1 MLSRALYRLPRRLCR
16 GVESQ
21 WKRLIGSTYFG
32 GSSTAR
38 GSSIALDGQG
48 NVYIAGLTDSSD
60 LPLVNPV
67 STSGDFYVAEFN
79 LSTGTLL
86 NSTYLG
92 GSNDQGFV
100 TPVVVD
106 DSGRVVVAGET
117 ASSSFPTTANAFQ
130 PNYGGGPYRLR
141 LRTDDRP
148 HFHLLLGNQRSG
160 TPIGGPPSDPGT
172 YTVIATFTSN
182 NPNFANAQSAPVTF
196 TISPSGP
203 LTPTVV
209 VLDGGGAYNGQPFAA
224 TATATSPGG
233 SSVSGSFAF
242 TNYVGTSATGMGSSV
257 APVDTGTYTVVA
269 DFTSSDPN
277 YTDAESASATF
288 TITPAATTT
297 SVAVRPEQ
305 KRTVSL
311 KH

>member
-1 MLSRALYRLPRRLCR
+1 MEAA
-16 GVESQ
+16 
-21 WKRLIGSTYFG
+21 LIGSTYFG

-48 NVYIAGLTDSSD
+48 NVYIAGLTDLSD

-130 PNYGGGPYRLR
+130 PNYGGRPVRRLR

-148 HFHLLLGNQRSG
+148 HFHLLLGE
-160 TPIGGPPSDPGT
+160 PAP
-172 YTVIATFTSN
+172 A
-182 NPNFANAQSAPVTF
+182 AHQSADLRVIP
-196 TISPSGP
+196 
-203 LTPTVV
+203 
-209 VLDGGGAYNGQPFAA
+209 
-224 TATATSPGG
+224 
-233 SSVSGSFAF
+233 
-242 TNYVGTSATGMGSSV
+242 
-257 APVDTGTYTVVA
+257 AP
-269 DFTSSDPN
+269 
-277 YTDAESASATF
+277 
-288 TITPAATTT
+288 I
-297 SVAVRPEQ
+297 R
-305 KRTVSL
+305 
-311 KH
+311 